1 MHNPRKTQMTHATLE
16 ALEARKT
23 RLEQQLA
30 ETVAEIKER
39 RKNAAS
45 RLSRAY
51 AKEIL
56 KLQASGQE
64 LPAPSELAKLLTMA
78 AEKPTR
84 QRAATPKAS
93 TRKARASQKPT
104 ATPAE

>member
-1 MHNPRKTQMTHATLE
+1 MTHATLE

-23 RLEQQLA
+23 RLERQLA
-30 ETVAEIKER
+30 ETVAEIKAR

-45 RLSRAY
+45 RLSKAY

-78 AEKPTR
+78 SEKPTR
-84 QRAATPKAS
+84 RRAATSKALA
-93 TRKARASQKPT
+93 RKTRASRKT
-104 ATPAE
+104 AVTPAE

>member
-1 MHNPRKTQMTHATLE
+1 MTHATLE

-23 RLEQQLA
+23 RLELQLA
-30 ETVAEIKER
+30 ETVAEIRER

-64 LPAPSELAKLLTMA
+64 LPAPAELAKLLSMA
-78 AEKPTR
+78 AAKPTPR
-84 QRAATPKAS
+84 RATKAKAS
-93 TRKARASQKPT
+93 TGKARTSRRPKAT
-104 ATPAE
+104 AAE